1 MLEFTVIYRKST
13 GIGGY
18 DGVVEVGV
26 INFLHFPVSLSIQS
40 IASIFY
46 DHRPRRRDLAVTQT
60 ALDDF
65 GFWGL
70 VQEPIMI

>member
-26 INFLHFPVSLSIQS
+26 IFFWHFLVSLSILS

-46 DHRPRRRDLAVTQT
+46 DHRPQRRDLTVAQS
-60 ALDDF
+60 ALEDF
-65 GFWGL
+65 GVLGP
-70 VQEPIMI
+70 VHNPILI